1 MTKDLLGRN
10 VLQLIIT
17 LLNEFSFYF
26 DEKNRFVL
34 NFNASGNE
42 NEIKETFFAK
52 DKDYFITSMKYFLK
66 IQPLFEDLG
75 NYKEIKKLSDAANK
89 IIDAKNGLY
98 DR

>member
-1 MTKDLLGRN
+1 M
-10 VLQLIIT
+10 
-17 LLNEFSFYF
+17 YF
-26 DEKNRFVL
+26 VEKNSFVL

-52 DKDYFITSMKYFLK
+52 DKDYFITSMKCFLK

-89 IIDAKNGLY
+89 IIDADYMIDKIDYVIDTRGYKN
-98 DR
+98 